1 MSNKYLEILKKPQLI
16 VRGFGY
22 VFVNLF
28 GRQMSDKTYL
38 QCKWWVNNGKKLDL
52 ENPVTFNEKL
62 QWLKLYNRNPMYTTM
77 VDKYEAKKYV
87 ANIISDEHIIPTL
100 GIYDSVEDIDF
111 DSLPNQFVLKCTH
124 DSGGIVIC
132 QDKTQLNRKE
142 AIKKLRKGLKSNFY
156 WTNREWPYKNV
167 TPRIIAEKYMTNGDG
182 ELRDYKFFCF
192 DGVPRVM
199 FIASDR
205 FNKEEETKF
214 DFFDMEFNHLPFR
227 NGHPNATRP
236 IERPAEFDE
245 MRMLA
250 SKLSKGIPQV
260 RVDFYDVNG
269 QIYFGEMTFF
279 HWSGF
284 VKFDPEEWD
293 YKIGEMIE
301 LPRNKQ

>member
-279 HWSGF
+279 HTSGF